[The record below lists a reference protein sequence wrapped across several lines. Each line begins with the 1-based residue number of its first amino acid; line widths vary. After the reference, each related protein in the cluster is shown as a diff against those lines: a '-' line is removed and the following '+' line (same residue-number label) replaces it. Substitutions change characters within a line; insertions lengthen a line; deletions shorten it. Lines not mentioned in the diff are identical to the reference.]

1 MFAKLLVRIWG
12 LFLLKIN
19 QVVVKKILLGIV
31 LIIIGMYFFQD
42 WEDYFSQIIAVS
54 EDPELISL
62 NLDKLFYIKISKYI
76 FLSALILWIFYNLFS
91 LSFSKQSKENKK
103 LEKDKIKKQEIAEES
118 INNNEDYFDSLEDID
133 LHPDLKTKA
142 EKILEEDK

>member
-1 MFAKLLVRIWG
+1 
-12 LFLLKIN
+12 
-19 QVVVKKILLGIV
+19 
-31 LIIIGMYFFQD
+31 MYFFQD